1 MRRELETTWWITI
14 IFSRRVNWK
23 EIECFHSTVC
33 CVIRVV
39 DDIDDTFYS
48 AVMRHNIT
56 HNKHALMQTNLIC
69 FYLLLLSFTVLS
81 APQIKWKQKKTQY
94 DANCLLYPFDPYSF
108 RTNINAF
115 INTTNATELCDRSN
129 EGRES
134 ITTGYHNIID
144 TRLMHY
150 S

>member
-69 FYLLLLSFTVLS
+69 FYVYFIIYCFVCATNKMEAKKNAIRCELS
-81 APQIKWKQKKTQY
+81 AVSLRSVFISDKYQCIYQHDQRNRIMRPVERGSRVYNHRLSQY
-94 DANCLLYPFDPYSF
+94 NWYTL
-108 RTNINAF
+108 NA
-115 INTTNATELCDRSN
+115 L
-129 EGRES
+129 
-134 ITTGYHNIID
+134 
-144 TRLMHY
+144 
-150 S
+150 